1 MGNLQALSYVFR
13 FNQILRVRSEEC
25 KRILELIK
33 NYAVFKT
40 SSNATQHPIKLQ
52 LKIVLYRL
60 GSSGDGQSVRKVAS
74 LFYVHSLQ
82 HGFHCIVFSYIHFKR
97 NCPLQPHILHPIDLS
112 NCFLSRSSNCL
123 PLLQNYSICC
133 RKYHPTPH
141 RKIIFCVKY

>member
-74 LFYVHSLQ
+74 LFYELPASTTYPTSNRLVELL
-82 HGFHCIVFSYIHFKR
+82 FIKVIK
-97 NCPLQPHILHPIDLS
+97 LS
-112 NCFLSRSSNCL
+112 STTAELFNLLPKISPNSS
-123 PLLQNYSICC
+123 
-133 RKYHPTPH
+133 
-141 RKIIFCVKY
+141 